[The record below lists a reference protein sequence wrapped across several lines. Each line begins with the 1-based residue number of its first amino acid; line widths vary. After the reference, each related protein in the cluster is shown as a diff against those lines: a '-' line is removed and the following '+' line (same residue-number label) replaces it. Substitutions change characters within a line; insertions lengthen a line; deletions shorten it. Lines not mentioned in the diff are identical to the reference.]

1 MDRNGEVLEGL
12 SGSTVHKERGMCGKE
27 PQELGRPW
35 QFLAHWM
42 VFWKL
47 AHEIRIFSH
56 IRGNHGTEV
65 CRTLNMVEDAS

>member
-1 MDRNGEVLEGL
+1 MRG
-12 SGSTVHKERGMCGKE
+12 KER
-27 PQELGRPW
+27 QELGRPW

-56 IRGNHGTEV
+56 IRGNPETEV
-65 CRTLNMVEDAS
+65 CRTLNVVEDAS